1 MGAVTTRLLE
11 LNQLWTKAWLD
22 RDALVVDSLMAP
34 GYVYVGPNGQ
44 VLDRRRILSIIRS
57 PRYRLVVGA
66 RTEVGVTSLG
76 AGAAVVSSRWKGE
89 GSYEGQGF
97 RDDHRCTTILVR
109 REGRW
114 QIILEHCSA
123 ISDSTSQ

>member
-1 MGAVTTRLLE
+1 MSAELLE
-11 LNQLWTKAWLD
+11 LNQVWTRAWLD
-22 RDALVVDSLMAP
+22 GDALAVESLMAP
-34 GYVYVGPNGQ
+34 GYLYIAPNGE
-44 VLDRRRILSIIRS
+44 VLDRQKILSIIRS
-57 PRYRLVVGA
+57 PRYHLLVGT
-66 RTEVGVTSLG
+66 RTEVGVTPLG
-76 AGAAVVSSRWKGE
+76 TDCAAVSSRWKGE

-123 ISDSTSQ
+123 ISESINQ